1 MADCPSCPG
10 FVACLMHAA
19 DTGWHLQGMP
29 TRSCLQLSPECPLQA
44 TPCITHFNKSA
55 VSGAPLHAKWPD
67 LHVPPLHLSRSPLN
81 QCGPNFPGDKTN
93 PEGLWIKEL
102 PLDVGGQGVLAD
114 LTSVPGESD
123 QQKILGLMAHV
134 LLVGSWTASAVSRGL
149 TYNLSCSP
157 SPLLSWCCL
166 STFAGQAFW
175 GSPLSFH
182 TLGCLFPPKGPS
194 LWILATCLLIPGALF
209 FFLRAAPLLRGEA
222 QRRLGITF
230 GLLIWR
236 FAFVCFASFNSR
248 KVSSFK
254 LILFWVHRG

>member
-10 FVACLMHAA
+10 FVACLMHAT

-29 TRSCLQLSPECPLQA
+29 TQNCLQLSPECPLHA
-44 TPCITHFNKSA
+44 TRCITHFNKSA

-93 PEGLWIKEL
+93 PEDLWIKEL
-102 PLDVGGQGVLAD
+102 PLDVGGQGVLAG

-123 QQKILGLMAHV
+123 QQKILGLMAHA

-157 SPLLSWCCL
+157 SP
-166 STFAGQAFW
+166 
-175 GSPLSFH
+175 
-182 TLGCLFPPKGPS
+182 PS
-194 LWILATCLLIPGALF
+194 LVMLP
-209 FFLRAAPLLRGEA
+209 
-222 QRRLGITF
+222 
-230 GLLIWR
+230 
-236 FAFVCFASFNSR
+236 V
-248 KVSSFK
+248 
-254 LILFWVHRG
+254 